1 MWSGLGAYH
10 GKCVLQGGGSAVL
23 TSLTIVSPCFA
34 GSPGPGDSHL
44 CIEDVSDE
52 IVEVDDVDWE
62 SSPPRS
68 PSMEFGEFPIALGTL
83 GSNDY
88 GPHLAFL

>member
-1 MWSGLGAYH
+1 M
-10 GKCVLQGGGSAVL
+10 K
-23 TSLTIVSPCFA
+23 
-34 GSPGPGDSHL
+34 
-44 CIEDVSDE
+44 
-52 IVEVDDVDWE
+52 IVEGDDVDWE